1 MHQPANIGLRFLA
14 LVIDFVLVSI
24 LRTVVSL
31 ALTLAGIL
39 RDISPDQQKV
49 LQEMAA
55 NQATPEEIF
64 GATIRFLYESGQMHF
79 SAVFA
84 IMTIVGYAVFIST
97 KGGTPGKLALG
108 LRIIDTATGGAPSF
122 GRALARESIAKFL
135 SSATIVGG
143 LLPFFRSDSKA
154 LHDIFSRTQV
164 VAK

>member
-1 MHQPANIGLRFLA
+1 MHSPANIGLRFLA

-24 LRTVVSL
+24 LRTVVSF
-31 ALTLAGIL
+31 ALTLAGVL
-39 RDISPDQQKV
+39 RDITADQQKV

-79 SAVFA
+79 SAAFA
-84 IMTIVGYAVFIST
+84 VAAIVGYAAFIST

-108 LRIIDTATGGAPSF
+108 LRVIDTASGEAPSF
-122 GRALARESIAKFL
+122 GRALARESVAKFV

-143 LLPFFRSDSKA
+143 LLPFFRADSKA
-154 LHDIFSRTQV
+154 LHDVFARTQV
-164 VAK
+164 IAK